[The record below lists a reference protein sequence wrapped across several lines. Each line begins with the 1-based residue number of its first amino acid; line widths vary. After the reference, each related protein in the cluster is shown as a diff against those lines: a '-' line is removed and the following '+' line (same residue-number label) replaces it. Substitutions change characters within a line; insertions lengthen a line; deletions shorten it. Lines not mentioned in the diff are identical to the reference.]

1 MRRCYVWGS
10 APSSWFVVG
19 HVSRG
24 RRFITFSN
32 WVRPEKEPV
41 DFIDRLKAMCR
52 EVRKGEMPLASY
64 KLIHWHAWLSAAD
77 ADRICA
83 WSDAEQKQI
92 SAMPQ

>member
-1 MRRCYVWGS
+1 
-10 APSSWFVVG
+10 
-19 HVSRG
+19 
-24 RRFITFSN
+24 
-32 WVRPEKEPV
+32 
-41 DFIDRLKAMCR
+41 MCR
-52 EVRKGEMPLASY
+52 EVRKGEMPFASY

>member
-1 MRRCYVWGS
+1 MLRLGECSLLLVRRRARESG
-10 APSSWFVVG
+10 P
-19 HVSRG
+19 
-24 RRFITFSN
+24 RFITFSN
-32 WVRPEKEPV
+32 WMRPGKEPV